1 MAGSSEFTAV
11 STRIQPACRWALF
24 RGGTVGHRMYRP
36 RAFFDILI
44 DIEGRGEPLG
54 KDVHDV
60 VIGGQARRITSL
72 PCSISPACR
81 CWRLTRIEKDSD
93 VLAYDSELKQLY
105 VSAESVTVTVFRE
118 NGKAVLLDGTLSMPH
133 AHTVCV
139 DPDTHLVY
147 FPLQSVEGRPVLRI
161 MEPSPPL
168 TVGLVTLSRP

>member
-1 MAGSSEFTAV
+1 
-11 STRIQPACRWALF
+11 
-24 RGGTVGHRMYRP
+24 MYRP
-36 RAFFDILI
+36 CAFFDILI

-81 CWRLTRIEKDSD
+81 CWRLTRIEKDPD

-105 VSAESVTVTVFRE
+105 VSAESGTVTVFRE

-161 MEPSPPL
+161 MEPSPH
-168 TVGLVTLSRP
+168 